1 MAGEVG
7 LPGEVVTGG
16 GLVARRPLRSNE
28 KLSQRPIRRYGSK
41 CPPQGGEQQ
50 PKHQAVFLLV
60 QVIRQR
66 DLGSCGGHLGLLL
79 LPQWR
84 TELLTE
90 ANRTGGHCHEGA
102 RVEHWRREEPIN
114 ECGYCRAPDQASDDI
129 QDRSPP

>member
-7 LPGEVVTGG
+7 LPCEVVTVGG
-16 GLVARRPLRSNE
+16 VFPRQTPRSNE

-50 PKHQAVFLLV
+50 PKRQAVFLLV

-84 TELLTE
+84 NELLTE
-90 ANRTGGHCHEGA
+90 ENSIAGHCHEGA
-102 RVEHWRREEPIN
+102 RVEHWRREETNN
-114 ECGYCRAPDQASDDI
+114 ECGYWRERVQA
-129 QDRSPP
+129 

>member
-7 LPGEVVTGG
+7 LLGEFVTVGG
-16 GLVARRPLRSNE
+16 PVPRRPVRSNE

-66 DLGSCGGHLGLLL
+66 DLGCCGGHLGLLL

-84 TELLTE
+84 NELLTE
-90 ANRTGGHCHEGA
+90 ENSIAGHCDEGP

-114 ECGYCRAPDQASDDI
+114 ECGYCRERVQA
-129 QDRSPP
+129 